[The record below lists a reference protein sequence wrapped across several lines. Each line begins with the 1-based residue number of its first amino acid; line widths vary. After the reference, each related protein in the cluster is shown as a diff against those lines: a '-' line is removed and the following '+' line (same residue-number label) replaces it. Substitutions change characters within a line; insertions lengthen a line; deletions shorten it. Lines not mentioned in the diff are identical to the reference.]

1 MYLGLLQLLL
11 WDFNS
16 TSNFAVALRR
26 LRSKISSNQR
36 EGETSANVNQHRN
49 TRAMGNDVITNAI
62 SANQHFASTF
72 SMSIFKFQR
81 RSCKLFF
88 LFAPRRHSA
97 IAPQRACSQ
106 ASLKATHTHKTNRNP
121 PIANHKQ
128 HVLNDLPDS

>member
-1 MYLGLLQLLL
+1 MTSLLMSSPPISISHRL
-11 WDFNS
+11 FRCRYSNS
-16 TSNFAVALRR
+16 RDVVASSSSFSRLAYRAHPNSAVALRR

-49 TRAMGNDVITNAI
+49 TRAMGNDVITNVI

-88 LFAPRRHSA
+88 LFPPRL
-97 IAPQRACSQ
+97 QG
-106 ASLKATHTHKTNRNP
+106 ASKLGAL
-121 PIANHKQ
+121 
-128 HVLNDLPDS
+128 LNISS